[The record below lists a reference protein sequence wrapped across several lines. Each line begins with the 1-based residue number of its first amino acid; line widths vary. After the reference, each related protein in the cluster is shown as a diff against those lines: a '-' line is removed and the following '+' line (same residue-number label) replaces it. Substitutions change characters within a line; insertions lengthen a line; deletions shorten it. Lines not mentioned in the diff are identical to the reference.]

1 MDITQLLAFSV
12 KNKASDL
19 HLSAGLP
26 PMIRVHGD
34 VRRINVEPLDHKMV
48 HDMVYDIMN
57 DAQRKHYEDTLVC
70 DFSFE
75 IQGLARFRV
84 NAFNQNRG
92 AGAVFRTIPSKI
104 LTLEQLG
111 APKVFADLALR
122 PRGLVLVTGPTGS
135 GKSTTL
141 AAMINHLNESEYGHV
156 LTVEDPIEFV
166 HESKKCL
173 VNQRE
178 VGPHTLSFAN
188 ALRSALREDPDA
200 ILVGEMRD
208 LETIRLALTA
218 AETGHLVFGTLHT
231 SSAAKTIDRVV
242 DVFPAAEK
250 EMVRAMLSE
259 SLVAVIS
266 QTLCKLKDGSG
277 RVAAHEIMIATSAI
291 KNLIRENKIAQMY
304 SAIQTGQGL
313 GMQTLDQN
321 LADLVRRNVISP
333 AEARPPEGAPG
344 CGPAEPDPRR
354 GLDRGG
360 AFAFYRTCMERDE
373 ASSSLPVAAPRGGA
387 RLRTG

>member
-1 MDITQLLAFSV
+1 MDISELLAFVV

-34 VRRINVEPLDHKMV
+34 IRRINLPAMEHKDV
-48 HDMVYDIMN
+48 HAMVYDIMN
-57 DAQRKHYEDTLVC
+57 DAQRKTYEENLEC
-70 DFSFE
+70 DFSFA
-75 IQGLARFRV
+75 IPGLARFRV
-84 NAFNQNRG
+84 NAFNQQRG
-92 AGAVFRTIPSKI
+92 AAVVMRTIPTKV
-104 LTLEQLG
+104 LTLEELNT
-111 APKVFADLALR
+111 PKIFVSIAEQ

-141 AAMINHLNESEYGHV
+141 AAMVNHINDNEHGHI
-156 LTVEDPIEFV
+156 LTMEDPIEFV

-188 ALRSALREDPDA
+188 ALRSSTREDPDV

-208 LETIRLALTA
+208 LETIRLALTG
-218 AETGHLVFGTLHT
+218 AETGHLVFATLHT
-231 SSAAKTIDRVV
+231 SSAAKTIDRIV

-259 SLVAVIS
+259 SLRAVVS
-266 QTLCKLKDGSG
+266 QTLLKTKDGAS
-277 RVAAHEIMIATSAI
+277 RVAAHEIMIGTPAI
-291 KNLIRENKIAQMY
+291 RNLIRENKVAQMY
-304 SAIQTGQGL
+304 SSIQTGQQY

-321 LADLVRRNVISP
+321 LQELVKRGTVSVG
-333 AEARPPEGAPG
+333 EARAS
-344 CGPAEPDPRR
+344 AANKDN
-354 GLDRGG
+354 
-360 AFAFYRTCMERDE
+360 FA
-373 ASSSLPVAAPRGGA
+373 G
-387 RLRTG
+387 